1 MPSHVAPE
9 NFVGQRHTKLPSS
22 PKRHV
27 PPLLHGFGI
36 QAFTVSVRS
45 MYKRKVYH
53 VRNEIS
59 YGLRLMQTYIWST
72 YLERSLTSRY
82 QGSRS
87 YGTRQFLLIKMAI
100 YIVKRW
106 KKSIGCFVPDFNH
119 AQESHTCQCFRFFF
133 LPYLRD
139 HDVLRSRNFATMAT
153 WGDNFSSET
162 L

>member
-36 QAFTVSVRS
+36 QAFTVSARS
-45 MYKRKVYH
+45 MYKRKVYN

-59 YGLRLMQTYIWST
+59 YSLRLTQPYIWST
-72 YLERSLTSRY
+72 YLERSLTLRY
-82 QGSRS
+82 QGSRRS
-87 YGTRQFLLIKMAI
+87 ESRQLFLIKMAI

-106 KKSIGCFVPDFNH
+106 KKSIGCFVPDFSH
-119 AQESHTCQCFRFFF
+119 AQKSHTCQFFRFFF

-139 HDVLRSRNFATMAT
+139 HGVLRSRNFATMAT
-153 WGDNFSSET
+153 WRNNFSSET